1 MTNFS
6 LSYSSGAFVLQNF
19 GSNEYA
25 DSCCQLRCSFQQDL
39 ISYLPTCADF
49 PLYNMNVTFTCSFSS
64 SDSTCSL
71 GDTGSQIVP
80 LLACN
85 LDMSSHL
92 LSLGVS
98 SGQQRS
104 EDEKISEVDLI
115 LNRAGQ
121 FVATDEEKISMT
133 ICPRHRKKLTSDW
146 AGRKSN
152 TCSYPTHRGAH
163 KSMKKPRRVN
173 ATLSEEIYQIH
184 HATVPIGSG

>member
-6 LSYSSGAFVLQNF
+6 LSYWSGAFVLQNF
-19 GSNEYA
+19 GSNKYA

-121 FVATDEEKISMT
+121 FVATDEEKFSMT

-152 TCSYPTHRGAH
+152 TCSYPTH
-163 KSMKKPRRVN
+163 
-173 ATLSEEIYQIH
+173 
-184 HATVPIGSG
+184 